1 MSKET
6 AQKIERELPRFRPA
20 TDIVELED
28 GFHILVDMPGVR
40 KEELVIDLHEN
51 ELLVSGKTWYAA
63 DPSTEPNKAGRRY
76 GHQEFGGGA
85 YQRTFTLSDT
95 VDREKIAAKLEN
107 GVLNLFL
114 PKAERAKPKRIEVTA
129 G

>member
-6 AQKIERELPRFRPA
+6 AEKIERELPRFRPA

-40 KEELVIDLHEN
+40 KEDLVIDLHEN
-51 ELLVSGKTWYAA
+51 ELLVSGKTRYAA
-63 DPSTEPNKAGRRY
+63 DPAAEAGKSGRRY
-76 GHQEFGGGA
+76 GHQEFGGGG
-85 YQRTFTLSDT
+85 YRRTFTLSDT
-95 VDREKIAAKLEN
+95 VDREKIVAKLEN

-114 PKAERAKPKRIEVTA
+114 PKGEKAKPKRIEVTA